1 MLNHAKRGLSVYI
14 VIDGSEKKYRNIK
27 LLLDSGEFRLQF
39 TNVCVAGG
47 NSCLI
52 CEYYYLKTIL
62 VQFFKLWLYL
72 REKELPVT
80 CVLSKC
86 LSRLSFNQRLV
97 HVKTCHFELFLL
109 SPLAK
114 LHFQQALGLIYS
126 WRGVF
131 CFFPR

>member
-1 MLNHAKRGLSVYI
+1 MLNHAKRGLSVDI
-14 VIDGSEKKYRNIK
+14 VIDGSEKKYRYIK

-39 TNVCVAGG
+39 TNICVTGG
-47 NSCLI
+47 DPPLI
-52 CEYYYLKTIL
+52 SEHYYLKAIL
-62 VQFFKLWLYL
+62 VQLFKLWLYL

-86 LSRLSFNQRLV
+86 LSRLSFNQRPV
-97 HVKTCHFELFLL
+97 HVKTCHFALFLL

-114 LHFQQALGLIYS
+114 LHFQQALGLVYS

-131 CFFPR
+131 SFFPR